1 MSVKNSSAGTIG
13 NVKTSVKRAGQKA
26 AFSPLMEAL
35 ARLGYG
41 VRGLIYIMM
50 GLLALNVVLGRGGAP
65 ADQQGAIAAIGRQ
78 PAGMVLLW
86 VILLGLVSYS
96 LWGVI
101 RAVFDPLQKGHDLK
115 GLLARGGFLF
125 SAVSYA
131 LLILPTYSYISGAG
145 STSQSGASTQKFLA
159 SIMSTP
165 WGPIAIGIIGL
176 AVIAGGLQ
184 QIYEG
189 FKSTFDK
196 QFQAYAMT
204 AQEVKWA
211 TQFGRFGTATRGV
224 IFALVGGSLCLAA
237 YEANASQRV
246 GIDSALATLL
256 RQPYGVW
263 LLGIVAIGLM
273 AFGVYSIASAI
284 WFRVKR

>member
-13 NVKTSVKRAGQKA
+13 SVKTSVKRAGQKA

-50 GLLALNVVLGRGGAP
+50 GLLTLNVVLGKGGAP
-65 ADQQGAIAAIGRQ
+65 TGQQGAIAAIGRQ
-78 PAGMVLLW
+78 PPGMVLLW
-86 VILLGLVSYS
+86 VILLGLISYS

-115 GLLARGGFLF
+115 GLIARGGFLF
-125 SAVSYA
+125 SAASYA
-131 LLILPTYSYISGAG
+131 LLILPTYGYISGAG

-165 WGPIAIGIIGL
+165 WGPIAIGIVGL
-176 AVIAGGLQ
+176 AVITGGVQ

-189 FKSTFDK
+189 FNSTFDK
-196 QFQAYAMT
+196 QFQAYAMN

-211 TQFGRFGTATRGV
+211 TQLGRFGTATRGF
-224 IFALVGGSLCLAA
+224 IFALVGASLCLAA
-237 YEANASQRV
+237 YEANSRQSV
-246 GIDSALATLL
+246 GIDSALAALL

-263 LLGIVAIGLM
+263 LLGIVAIGLV
-273 AFGVYSIASAI
+273 AFGIYSIACAI